1 MDAFWEYERAL
12 MANDLVAL
20 DRLFAPGPDTVRGD
34 AGGILIGHDTISAFR
49 NGRGGAPKRAV
60 LEVIVRHIDD
70 DNAVV
75 IAVTSPATGG
85 RGQQTQVWNRSA
97 GTWVVTTAHVSSPA
111 PAIGAA
117 TWRVVGTPLVAGA
130 TSGALV
136 GRSVAVKDLFEV
148 EGFAVGAG
156 VPAFL
161 AEQSP
166 ALGMAAAVSA
176 LLDAGASVTG
186 IAQTDEFAYSIAGKN
201 VHYGTPPNPAVSGA
215 IPGGSSSG
223 PASAVASGQVDI
235 GLGTDTGGSIRVPAS
250 YNGLWG
256 LRPTHGAVSRSGLL
270 PLAPSFDTVGWLTR
284 DAATLAAAA
293 ATSLD
298 SAAQSS
304 VGAGLA
310 IAPALSALLTDEV
323 REVFAAAVDGLARDA
338 VSPAALPPDAVSPAA
353 LPLDIVEVDLGDL
366 DELFEAFRMAQASE
380 AWASWGSWVAAHPGA
395 LGDDIA
401 GRFAFAST
409 ITEQQALDAAAAWDD
424 ARAKLDALLGDR
436 VLVLPSASS
445 VAPSTTASAAE
456 IDVVRAGT
464 LRLTCI
470 AGITGR
476 PGLSVPALWVRRPT
490 SATPVPV
497 GLGLVGPRFSDL
509 ALIGL
514 GEQLAGRIAALR

>member
-1 MDAFWEYERAL
+1 LSELLDAFWEYERAL
-12 MANDLVAL
+12 LANDLAAL
-20 DRLFAPGPDTVRGD
+20 DRLFAPGTSTVRGD

-49 NGRGGAPKRAV
+49 NGRGGAPKRTV
-60 LEVIVRHIDD
+60 LEVIVRQIDD

-85 RGQQTQVWNRSA
+85 RGQQTQVWNRLSGRWA
-97 GTWVVTTAHVSSPA
+97 VTAAHVSSPA
-111 PAIGAA
+111 PAIAAA
-117 TWRVVGTPLVAGA
+117 TWRVVGSPLVSGA

-136 GRSVAVKDLFEV
+136 GCSVAVKDLFEV
-148 EGFAVGAG
+148 EGYAVGAG
-156 VPAFL
+156 VPAYL

-166 ALGMAAAVSA
+166 AAGNAAAVGA
-176 LLDAGASVTG
+176 LLAAGASVTG

-201 VHYGTPPNPAVSGA
+201 VHYGTPPNPAVPGA

-223 PASAVASGQVDI
+223 PASAVATGQVDI

-293 ATSLD
+293 ATGLD
-298 SAAQSS
+298 GAAQTNVGSS
-304 VGAGLA
+304 FVVA
-310 IAPALSALLTDEV
+310 SALLSLLAAEV
-323 REVFAAAVDGLARDA
+323 REAYSTAVD
-338 VSPAALPPDAVSPAA
+338 ALS
-353 LPLDIVEVDLGDL
+353 LDVTDVDLGNL
-366 DELFEAFRMAQASE
+366 DELFEAFRMTQASE
-380 AWASWGSWVAAHPGA
+380 AWASWGSWVTAHPGA

-401 GRFAFAST
+401 GRFAFASA
-409 ITEQQALDAAAAWDD
+409 ITEQQALDAATAYDN
-424 ARAKLDALLGDR
+424 ARARLDALLGDR

-456 IDVVRAGT
+456 IEAVRAGT

-476 PGLSVPALWVRRPT
+476 PGLSVPTLWVRRAT
-490 SATPVPV
+490 SVTPLPV

-514 GEQLAGRIAALR
+514 GEQLAARLR